1 MARNV
6 GDLNAGANGA
16 TKVTGYEGI
25 IKAPAE
31 GKASRR
37 ASQEEILQRFV
48 DEAPVSTAPAPTP
61 KAPKA
66 PKRESVIP
74 TAARGAA
81 NGPRPSSQQVGM
93 QLEGHITKYQTLL
106 NNAASVKSLSEDH
119 KAAINTARFHLSNAL
134 ASHKNAIAAAKVGR
148 EDEPNPYKWSNT
160 LDRNAVHGHLQDA
173 AQHLTSAHEA
183 VMSSGVHEELT
194 KHHLNGEV
202 PSDST
207 IADLASRAY
216 QLPRTGVEG
225 VAGGKKPFK
234 EIKFGRGTLP
244 GSAIDDELLARAREV
259 GGRKNAAVEKLEAGQ
274 GTLRNPNRRKARN
287 AAIEQI
293 NKIIVPK
300 GAAAIDKLPTG
311 VGGQIS
317 GIDKDAPV
325 NPKRRGRGTR
335 IDTRFSS
342 DANKVGRTPSFGE
355 GRKSGTITGEISGP
369 TKRSEGTGGSG
380 VDNAGPSLR
389 SLPVTEGKPRAA
401 DVPSGKPGRGA
412 FAKRTDAAAKRALIS
427 SRKNAKD
434 KK

>member
-1 MARNV
+1 
-6 GDLNAGANGA
+6 
-16 TKVTGYEGI
+16 
-25 IKAPAE
+25 
-31 GKASRR
+31 
-37 ASQEEILQRFV
+37 
-48 DEAPVSTAPAPTP
+48 
-61 KAPKA
+61 
-66 PKRESVIP
+66 
-74 TAARGAA
+74 
-81 NGPRPSSQQVGM
+81 M

-134 ASHKNAIAAAKVGR
+134 ASHKNAISAAKVGR
-148 EDEPNPYKWSNT
+148 ESEPDPYKWSNT

-183 VMSSGVHEELT
+183 VMSSGVHEELA

-216 QLPRTGVEG
+216 QLPRTGVGG
-225 VAGGKKPFK
+225 VKGARKPFK

-244 GSAIDDELLARAREV
+244 GSAIDDDLIDRAREV
-259 GGRKNAAVEKLEAGQ
+259 GGRKNIGVQKLEAGQ

-293 NKIIVPK
+293 NKVIVPK

-311 VGGQIS
+311 VGGKID

-335 IDTRFSS
+335 IDTSFSS
-342 DANKVGRTPSFGE
+342 DANKIGRTPRFKG
-355 GRKSGTITGEISGP
+355 
-369 TKRSEGTGGSG
+369 
-380 VDNAGPSLR
+380 
-389 SLPVTEGKPRAA
+389 
-401 DVPSGKPGRGA
+401 
-412 FAKRTDAAAKRALIS
+412 
-427 SRKNAKD
+427 
-434 KK
+434 

>member
-1 MARNV
+1 MPVRRVTAADSVTDKEREQGIMAKETIV
-6 GDLNAGANGA
+6 
-16 TKVTGYEGI
+16 E
-25 IKAPAE
+25 
-31 GKASRR
+31 S
-37 ASQEEILQRFV
+37 
-48 DEAPVSTAPAPTP
+48 EAPGKPAKV
-61 KAPKA
+61 KAPKP

-81 NGPRPSSQQVGM
+81 EGPRPSSQQVGM

-119 KAAINTARFHLSNAL
+119 KAAIDTARFHLSNAL
-134 ASHKNAIAAAKVGR
+134 ASHRNAIAAAKVGR

-173 AQHLTSAHEA
+173 AQHLASAHEA
-183 VMSSGVHEELT
+183 IVGSGVHTELA

-202 PSDST
+202 PSDSA
-207 IADLASRAY
+207 IADLASKAY

-225 VAGGKKPFK
+225 VAGAKKPFK

-244 GSAIDDELLARAREV
+244 GHLIDDDLIDRAREV
-259 GGRKNAAVEKLEAGQ
+259 GGRQNVGVQKLEAGQ
-274 GTLRNPNRRKARN
+274 GTLRDPNRRKKRN

-293 NKIIVPK
+293 NKVIVPK
-300 GAAAIDKLPTG
+300 GAAPINKLPTG

-325 NPKRRGRGTR
+325 NPKRRGRGVR

-342 DANKVGRTPSFGE
+342 DANKIGRTPGFGE
-355 GRKSGTITGEISGP
+355 TRTSGTIKGDITGP
-369 TKRSEGTGGSG
+369 TKRSEGTGGPG

-389 SLPVTEGKPRAA
+389 RLPAPEGKPRAA
-401 DVPSGKPGRGA
+401 DIPSGKPGRGA
-412 FAKRTDAAAKRALIS
+412 FAKRTDAGAKRALIS